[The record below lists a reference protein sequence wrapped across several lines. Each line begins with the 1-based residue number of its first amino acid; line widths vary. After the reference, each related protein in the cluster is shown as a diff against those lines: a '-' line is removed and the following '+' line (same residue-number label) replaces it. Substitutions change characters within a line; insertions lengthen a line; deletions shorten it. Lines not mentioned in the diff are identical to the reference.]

1 MCATPKDNSG
11 GGEPTLT
18 GYVPVNVVFNVT
30 LSESGSSLRL
40 RDFLLSPSDLADV
53 DVENFY
59 VLLHIYEAS
68 ADIEYFEIVLPN
80 RITVTSVYSD
90 KLGTITATEFFDLF
104 GQTVSAA
111 SRNLRL
117 YFEDSLSSIYDIT
130 GDSFVFNV
138 GGDAT
143 GTITFTIKV

>member
-18 GYVPVNVVFNVT
+18 GDVEVLVVFNIT
-30 LSESGSSLRL
+30 SSGAPFRL
-40 RDFLLSPSDLADV
+40 ADFSLSPSDLAH
-53 DVENFY
+53 VEGYSNNLF
-59 VLLHIYEAS
+59 LDIYEAS
-68 ADIEYFEIVLPN
+68 ADIEYFQIASN
-80 RITVTSVYSD
+80 KQITVTSVYSD

-111 SRNLRL
+111 SKNLRL
-117 YFEDSLSSIYDIT
+117 YFENSLSSIYDIT

-138 GGDAT
+138 DGDAT
-143 GTITFTIKV
+143 GTITFTIDV

>member
-18 GYVPVNVVFNVT
+18 GEVLVTVVFDIT
-30 LSESGSSLRL
+30 TSGGSFRL
-40 RDFLLSPSDLADV
+40 TDFLLSPSDLADV
-53 DVENFY
+53 ERDGNEVWLN
-59 VLLHIYEAS
+59 IYEAS
-68 ADIEYFEIVLPN
+68 ADIEYFEIVSST

-90 KLGTITATEFFDLF
+90 KLGTIAATEFFDLF

-138 GGDAT
+138 GGGAT
-143 GTITFTIKV
+143 GTITFTIDV